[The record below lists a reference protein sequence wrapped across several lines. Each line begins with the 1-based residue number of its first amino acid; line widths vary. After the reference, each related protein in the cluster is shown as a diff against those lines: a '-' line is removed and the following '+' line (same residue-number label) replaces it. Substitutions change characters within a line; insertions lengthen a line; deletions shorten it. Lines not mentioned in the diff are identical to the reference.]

1 MTLLIACIL
10 IYSFKLNWVWY
21 VIASVIWGVSLIIRM
36 RLLSMQD
43 EMHSEIIKKI
53 QDQNVNIIE
62 HPDIVELYQDMKKMK
77 KNLRNLH

>member
-10 IYSFKLNWVWY
+10 IYAYKFNWVWY
-21 VIASVIWGVSLIIRM
+21 VVASVIWGVTLIIRM

-53 QDQNVNIIE
+53 QDQDVNIIE
-62 HPDIVELYQDMKKMK
+62 HSDLKSLYEDLKKIK
-77 KNLRNLH
+77 RNFRNLH